1 MKTYIQPIT
10 EIHAAELTQTFMGSK
25 YSVWDDMGEEGQFSN
40 LQEFE
45 EETQIAASKHDNWDK
60 L

>member
-1 MKTYIQPIT
+1 
-10 EIHAAELTQTFMGSK
+10 MGSK
-25 YSVWDDMGEEGQFSN
+25 YGVWDDMGEEGQFSN

-45 EETQIAASKHDNWDK
+45 EETQTATSKHDNWDK